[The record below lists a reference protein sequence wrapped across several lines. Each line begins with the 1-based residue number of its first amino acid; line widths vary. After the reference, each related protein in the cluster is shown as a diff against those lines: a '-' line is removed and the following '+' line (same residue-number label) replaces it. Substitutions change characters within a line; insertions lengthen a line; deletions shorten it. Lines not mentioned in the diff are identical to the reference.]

1 VSRLRRLVVLLLM
14 LALPVHGAIASSRW
28 LCVGSPHA
36 VAPTAAVHDHALHAH
51 AMHDGDQAGSTHA
64 SHGKT
69 SIDGAA
75 PQGAVDATASADAGA
90 CQLCAAC
97 CLTAAAPPAP
107 LATPSASAAEAG
119 FPAIAIPVPRIVADT
134 LERPP
139 RAA

>member
-1 VSRLRRLVVLLLM
+1 MSRLRRLVVLLLM

-75 PQGAVDATASADAGA
+75 PQGADAGA